1 MCPVR
6 YEVRCQVSWAGT
18 QVVADMVFWNV
29 SPREIVYKSGS
40 FTVRVPVGLAVD
52 IAVFP
57 PNGRLPD
64 GLFRRPGRSL
74 FAAK

>member
-1 MCPVR
+1 MN
-6 YEVRCQVSWAGT
+6 WAGDKF
-18 QVVADMVFWNV
+18 VADLVFWNT

-40 FTVRVPVGLAVD
+40 FTVTVPVGLGVD

-64 GLFRRPGRSL
+64 GLSRRPGGNRPP
-74 FAAK
+74 AGRQAP